1 MFTSVIVS
9 TFDSP
14 AWLEKSL
21 WGLFAQSRRD
31 FEILIADDGS
41 GDATADLLYRL
52 APRCPTPLLHVR
64 QPHDGFR
71 KCRILNKAIALARGE
86 RIIVTD
92 GDCVPRCDFVEIHSR
107 RASPDAFLTGGRLM
121 LSEAA
126 SAALTETEILGQD
139 AFRAGRLLRSVACR
153 VLDVAKVVARP
164 PFSGWLDRITPTKRT
179 WNGHNA
185 SCLRAHAIAAN
196 GFEETM
202 GYGGLD
208 VEFGLRLRRLGLG
221 ARHVRYSAP
230 VLHLHHERAYAT
242 PDMRARSR
250 ATLARTRSEGRVRAV
265 VGLDQWTRTDGS
277 TRLEADDRATW
288 LRR

>member
-1 MFTSVIVS
+1 MLLSVVVS

-41 GDATADLLYRL
+41 GDATADLLRGL
-52 APRCPTPLLHVR
+52 APRCPTPLLHLR
-64 QPHDGFR
+64 QPRDGFR
-71 KCRILNKAIALARGE
+71 KCRILNKAIALARGG

-92 GDCVPRCDFVEIHSR
+92 GDCVPRRDFVEVHSR
-107 RASPDAFLTGGRLM
+107 RSSPHAFLTGGRVM
-121 LSEAA
+121 LPEAT
-126 SAALTETEILGQD
+126 SAALTEAEVSGQD
-139 AFRAGRLLRSVACR
+139 AFRAGWLLRSGACR
-153 VLDVAKVVARP
+153 ALDVAKVVARP
-164 PFSGWLDRITPTKRT
+164 PFDGWLDRISTTKRT

-185 SCLRAHAIAAN
+185 SCLRAHAIAVN
-196 GFEETM
+196 GFEESM

-208 VEFGLRLRRLGLG
+208 VEFGVRLRLLGLG

-230 VLHLHHERAYAT
+230 VLHLHHERGYAT
-242 PDMRARSR
+242 PEMRARSR
-250 ATLARTRSEGRVRAV
+250 ETLARTRAEGRARAV
-265 VGLDQWTRTDGS
+265 VGLDQWIRADGS